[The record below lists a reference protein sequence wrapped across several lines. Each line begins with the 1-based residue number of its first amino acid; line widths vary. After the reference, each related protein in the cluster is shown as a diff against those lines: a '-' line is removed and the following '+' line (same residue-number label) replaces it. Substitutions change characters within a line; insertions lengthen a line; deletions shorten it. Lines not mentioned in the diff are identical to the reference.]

1 MGAVTIVGTLVE
13 VLADGTKTV
22 GVLVMMNV
30 GRRVLVLLGWTVSVA
45 SVGVFIGVVG
55 VGVWVMLDGA
65 TVAEK
70 LIGTEKGGTNVSKGS
85 TV

>member
-1 MGAVTIVGTLVE
+1 MVGTLVE

-22 GVLVMMNV
+22 GVLVLMNV

-70 LIGTEKGGTNVSKGS
+70 LIGTEKGSTNVGEGS

>member
-1 MGAVTIVGTLVE
+1 MVGTLVE

-22 GVLVMMNV
+22 GVLVLMNV
-30 GRRVLVLLGWTVSVA
+30 GRRVLVLLGWTVSAA
-45 SVGVFIGVVG
+45 SVEVFIGVVG

-70 LIGTEKGGTNVSKGS
+70 LIGTEKGDVGVGEGS

>member
-1 MGAVTIVGTLVE
+1 MTMVGTLVE

-22 GVLVMMNV
+22 GVLVLMNV
-30 GRRVLVLLGWTVSVA
+30 GRRVLVLLGWTVSAA

-70 LIGTEKGGTNVSKGS
+70 SIGTEKGDTNVGEGS

>member
-1 MGAVTIVGTLVE
+1 MTTVGTLVE
-13 VLADGTKTV
+13 VLAGETRTV
-22 GVLVMMNV
+22 GVLVLMV

-55 VGVWVMLDGA
+55 VGVCVMLGGA
-65 TVAEK
+65 TVIT
-70 LIGTEKGGTNVSKGS
+70 IGTEKADVGEGS